1 MTKRKLRSF
10 VIPTVYIISLSAIIL
25 SILLIGNTIK
35 NIFSL
40 SVDKYYVTGILLDNV
55 VPTLKEVNQNTQ
67 IIKPYNSEKVA
78 IAKSFYSKDSD
89 EETQKKSLIYYQN
102 TYMQNSGVL
111 YNSDETF
118 DVLSV
123 LNGTVKN
130 IENDTL
136 LGTYIVIE
144 HDADLSTIYYSITDT
159 TLKVGDAV
167 KQGDVTGK
175 SGTNKI
181 TDSKKNNLL
190 FEVNYKGSFMDPEK
204 FYSMNIEDLLQ

>member
-55 VPTLKEVNQNTQ
+55 VPTVKEVNQNTQ
-67 IIKPYNSEKVA
+67 IIKPYNSEKVT

-111 YNSDETF
+111 YNSDEAF

-144 HDADLSTIYYSITDT
+144 HDADLSTIYYSITGT
-159 TLKVGDAV
+159 TLKVGDTV
-167 KQGDVTGK
+167 KQGDVIGK

-190 FEVNYKGSFMDPEK
+190 FEVNYKGSFIDPEK

>member
-40 SVDKYYVTGILLDNV
+40 SVDKYYVTGILIDNV
-55 VPTLKEVNQNTQ
+55 IPTVKEVNQNTQ
-67 IIKPYNSEKVA
+67 IIKPYNNEKVA

-123 LNGTVKN
+123 FNGTVKN

-167 KQGDVTGK
+167 KQGDVIGK

-190 FEVNYKGSFMDPEK
+190 FEVNYKGSFIDPEK

>member
-55 VPTLKEVNQNTQ
+55 VPTVKEINQNTQ

-167 KQGDVTGK
+167 KQGDVIGK

-190 FEVNYKGSFMDPEK
+190 FEVNYKGSFIDPEK

>member
-55 VPTLKEVNQNTQ
+55 VPTVKEVNQNTQ

-111 YNSDETF
+111 YNSDEAF

-159 TLKVGDAV
+159 TLKVGDTV
-167 KQGDVTGK
+167 KQGDVIGK

-190 FEVNYKGSFMDPEK
+190 FEVNYKGSFIDPEK

>member
-40 SVDKYYVTGILLDNV
+40 SVDKYYVTGILIDNV
-55 VPTLKEVNQNTQ
+55 IPTVKEVNQNTQ
-67 IIKPYNSEKVA
+67 IIKPYNNEKVA

-159 TLKVGDAV
+159 TLKVGDAL
-167 KQGDVTGK
+167 KQGDVIGK

-190 FEVNYKGSFMDPEK
+190 FEVNYKGSFIDPEK

>member
-40 SVDKYYVTGILLDNV
+40 SVDKYYVTGILIDNV
-55 VPTLKEVNQNTQ
+55 IPTVKEVNQNTQ
-67 IIKPYNSEKVA
+67 IIKPYNNEKVA

-167 KQGDVTGK
+167 KQGDVIGK

-190 FEVNYKGSFMDPEK
+190 FEVNYKGSFIDPEK

>member
-40 SVDKYYVTGILLDNV
+40 SVDKYYVTGILIDNV
-55 VPTLKEVNQNTQ
+55 IPTVKEVNQNTQ
-67 IIKPYNSEKVA
+67 IIKPYNNEKVA

-89 EETQKKSLIYYQN
+89 EETQKKSLIYYKN

-167 KQGDVTGK
+167 KQGDVIGK

-190 FEVNYKGSFMDPEK
+190 FEVNYKGSFIDPEK